1 MHTQTK
7 PMLTAELEH
16 NMPALDSREGAEA
29 LRLADEIVE
38 LSAIAERAASR
49 ARMARARRETAIA
62 RLPEWMKELWRQTTG
77 TNHTIE
83 RAGLCLA
90 SRN

>member
-16 NMPALDSREGAEA
+16 RAPTLDSREGAEA
-29 LRLADEIVE
+29 MRLADEIVE
-38 LSAIAERAASR
+38 LSAIAEGDAAR
-49 ARMARARRETAIA
+49 ARMAWARREAAIA
-62 RLPEWMKELWRQTTG
+62 RLPEWMKELWGQTTG

>member
-1 MHTQTK
+1 MQTQTK

-16 NMPALDSREGAEA
+16 QVPALDSYERAEA
-29 LRLADEIVE
+29 MRLADEIVE
-38 LSAIAERAASR
+38 LSAIAERAAAK
-49 ARMARARRETAIA
+49 ARVARARREAAIA
-62 RLPEWMKELWRQTTG
+62 QLPEWMKEIWRQTTG